1 MISSIFNFN
10 KPLQNYIFLSLII
23 SFSFFLFTG
32 LAYSEEKKE
41 PEDSPIR
48 ITSDKMTAEKGS
60 SMVEFIGNVEAT
72 QEDSILLA
80 DSMKVY
86 FVTDK
91 KKSKKDD
98 AQSNITKIV
107 STGNVRYTAG
117 DRKAFADEAVYT
129 TADEVLVLKGTAPK
143 LIQGTSFVTGKKI
156 TYFRKQ
162 DKVIVESDGQK
173 RVEAL
178 LNPEDKPDKKQ

>member
-1 MISSIFNFN
+1 MLNTLYLLLLILLS
-10 KPLQNYIFLSLII
+10 FL
-23 SFSFFLFTG
+23 
-32 LAYSEEKKE
+32 YSVNPAS
-41 PEDSPIR
+41 PEDKIDTADSPIH

-86 FVTDK
+86 FMSDKEKNK
-91 KKSKKDD
+91 KKE
-98 AQSNITKIV
+98 AHGNITKIV

-117 DRKAFADEAVYT
+117 DRKAFADEAIYT
-129 TADEVLVLKGTAPK
+129 TADDVLILKGTAPK
-143 LIQGTSFVTGKKI
+143 LMQGTSFVTGKKI
-156 TYFRKQ
+156 TYYRKQ
-162 DKVIVESDGQK
+162 DKVIVESEGPK

-178 LNPEDKPDKKQ
+178 LNPEDNPNKKQ